1 MNDTNMMAMLHNR
14 RYLVTVAH
22 VLLLNSRH
30 SVISVN
36 VFFLIIVKP
45 FLKVIF
51 AYNYFMLLCNDYAV
65 VCFCFLLCVRKQS
78 ECKESV

>member
-51 AYNYFMLLCNDYAV
+51 A
-65 VCFCFLLCVRKQS
+65 
-78 ECKESV
+78 

>member
-1 MNDTNMMAMLHNR
+1 MNDTDMMAMLHNR

-36 VFFLIIVKP
+36 VFFSYYCQTISEGHICLQLFYVIV
-45 FLKVIF
+45 
-51 AYNYFMLLCNDYAV
+51 
-65 VCFCFLLCVRKQS
+65 
-78 ECKESV
+78 